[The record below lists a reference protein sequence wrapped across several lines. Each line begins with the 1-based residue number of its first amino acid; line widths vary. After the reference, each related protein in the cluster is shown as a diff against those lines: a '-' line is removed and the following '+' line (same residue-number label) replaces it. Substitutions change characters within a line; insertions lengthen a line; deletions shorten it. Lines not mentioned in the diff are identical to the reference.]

1 MPLSRKG
8 WEGAGQALS
17 REPGYLPGKAEWPL
31 SAQGAPQTEPGPI
44 QAATPPYAERPGR
57 SSRVRVEQAEYV
69 SARSRSP
76 VVARLASGGALLAA
90 CAAALVVAAA
100 AVGPYTIPLSHTAG
114 ILLEQ
119 FGLPTIAASDTERA
133 IVESIRLSRITLALV
148 VGAAL
153 GVAGAVMQGLFRN
166 PMADPGIIGVSTGG
180 ALGAVVAIAI
190 GAPAASALA
199 LPVMAFAGAAGAL
212 GLVFAVASV
221 GGRFSMAA
229 LLLSGVAVSAFL
241 AAIISAIVL
250 LTQDLGAQ
258 REMIFWLAGGL
269 DASRWTHVRMAAPLV
284 LAGVAVAVLLTRDL
298 NLLMVG
304 EQEAR
309 ALGVRVGLIRTVLLL
324 AASLITGTAVA
335 FSGTIA
341 FVGLIV
347 PHALRLIT
355 GADHRVLVPLSALG
369 GAVFLLAADTVAR
382 VVVAPAEV
390 RVGIVTALVGAPFF
404 LFLLA
409 RHKTRAGLL

>member
-1 MPLSRKG
+1 MRGEQTSHAAWR
-8 WEGAGQALS
+8 QA
-17 REPGYLPGKAEWPL
+17 
-31 SAQGAPQTEPGPI
+31 
-44 QAATPPYAERPGR
+44 
-57 SSRVRVEQAEYV
+57 
-69 SARSRSP
+69 P
-76 VVARLASGGALLAA
+76 VAARLAGGGALLTAS
-90 CAAALVVAAA
+90 AAALVVTAA
-100 AVGPYTIPLSHTAG
+100 AVGPYSIPLSHTAA
-114 ILLEQ
+114 ILLEPT
-119 FGLPTIAASDTERA
+119 GLRLLPTIGDTERA
-133 IVESIRLSRITLALV
+133 IVESIRLARIALALT

-166 PMADPGIIGVSTGG
+166 PMADPGIIGVSAGG
-180 ALGAVVAIAI
+180 ALGAVVAIAA
-190 GAPAASALA
+190 GVATASPLA
-199 LPVMAFAGAAGAL
+199 LPAMAFAGAAGAL
-212 GLVFAVASV
+212 ALVFAVAAA

-229 LLLSGVAVSAFL
+229 LLLAGVAVSTFI

-250 LTQDLGAQ
+250 FTADLGAQ

-269 DASRWTHVRMAAPLV
+269 DASRWQHVRLAAPPV
-284 LAGVAVAVLLTRDL
+284 LAGVVVAVLLARDL

-304 EQEAR
+304 EEEAR
-309 ALGVRVGLIRTVLLL
+309 ALGVRVGLTRTVLLL

-347 PHALRLIT
+347 PHALRLVA

-382 VVVAPAEV
+382 VAVAPAEV

-404 LFLLA
+404 LLLLI
-409 RHKTRAGLL
+409 RHKARAGLL

>member
-1 MPLSRKG
+1 M
-8 WEGAGQALS
+8 
-17 REPGYLPGKAEWPL
+17 
-31 SAQGAPQTEPGPI
+31 
-44 QAATPPYAERPGR
+44 
-57 SSRVRVEQAEYV
+57 RVEQAEQMT
-69 SARSRSP
+69 ARRRSP
-76 VVARLASGGALLAA
+76 VVARLAGGGALLAA
-90 CAAALVVAAA
+90 CAAALIVTAA
-100 AVGPYTIPLSHTAG
+100 AVGPYAIPLSHTAG

-119 FGLPTIAASDTERA
+119 FGVRTLAASDAERA
-133 IVESIRLSRITLALV
+133 IVESIRLPRITLALI

-190 GAPAASALA
+190 GAQAASPLA
-199 LPVMAFAGAAGAL
+199 LPAMAFAGAAGAL

-250 LTQDLGAQ
+250 LTHDLGAQ

-284 LAGVAVAVLLTRDL
+284 LAGIAVAVLLARDL

-309 ALGVRVGLIRTVLLL
+309 SLGVRVG
-324 AASLITGTAVA
+324 
-335 FSGTIA
+335 
-341 FVGLIV
+341 
-347 PHALRLIT
+347 
-355 GADHRVLVPLSALG
+355 
-369 GAVFLLAADTVAR
+369 
-382 VVVAPAEV
+382 
-390 RVGIVTALVGAPFF
+390 
-404 LFLLA
+404 
-409 RHKTRAGLL
+409 

>member
-1 MPLSRKG
+1 MRGERTGHAG
-8 WEGAGQALS
+8 WRQA
-17 REPGYLPGKAEWPL
+17 
-31 SAQGAPQTEPGPI
+31 
-44 QAATPPYAERPGR
+44 
-57 SSRVRVEQAEYV
+57 
-69 SARSRSP
+69 P
-76 VVARLASGGALLAA
+76 VAARLAGGGALLAA
-90 CAAALVVAAA
+90 GAAALVVTAA
-100 AVGPYTIPLSHTAG
+100 AVGPYAIPLSHTAA
-114 ILLEQ
+114 ILLEPV
-119 FGLPTIAASDTERA
+119 GLRLLPTIGDTERV
-133 IVESIRLSRITLALV
+133 IVESIRLARIALALT

-166 PMADPGIIGVSTGG
+166 PMADPGIIGVSAGG

-190 GAPAASALA
+190 GAAAASPLA
-199 LPVMAFAGAAGAL
+199 LPAMAFAGAATAL
-212 GLVFAVASV
+212 ALVFLVAAA

-229 LLLSGVAVSAFL
+229 LLLAGVAVSTFI

-250 LTQDLGAQ
+250 FTADLGAQ

-269 DASRWTHVRMAAPLV
+269 DASRWQHVRLAAPPV
-284 LAGVAVAVLLTRDL
+284 LAGAAVAVLLARDL

-304 EQEAR
+304 EEEAR
-309 ALGVRVGLIRTVLLL
+309 ALGVRVGLTRTALLL

-347 PHALRLIT
+347 PHALRLVA

-369 GAVFLLAADTVAR
+369 GAVFLLAADTAAR

-404 LFLLA
+404 LLLLI
-409 RHKTRAGLL
+409 RHKARAGLL

>member
-1 MPLSRKG
+1 MRGERTGHAG
-8 WEGAGQALS
+8 WRQA
-17 REPGYLPGKAEWPL
+17 
-31 SAQGAPQTEPGPI
+31 
-44 QAATPPYAERPGR
+44 
-57 SSRVRVEQAEYV
+57 
-69 SARSRSP
+69 P
-76 VVARLASGGALLAA
+76 VAARLAGGGALLAA
-90 CAAALVVAAA
+90 GAAALVVTAA
-100 AVGPYTIPLSHTAG
+100 AVGPYAIPLSHTAA
-114 ILLEQ
+114 ILLEPV
-119 FGLPTIAASDTERA
+119 GLRLLPTIGDTERV
-133 IVESIRLSRITLALV
+133 IVESIRLARIALALT

-166 PMADPGIIGVSTGG
+166 PMADPGIIGVSAGG

-190 GAPAASALA
+190 GAAAASPLA
-199 LPVMAFAGAAGAL
+199 LPAMAFAGAAAAL
-212 GLVFAVASV
+212 ALVFLVAAA

-229 LLLSGVAVSAFL
+229 LLLAGVAVSTFI

-250 LTQDLGAQ
+250 FTADLGAQ

-269 DASRWTHVRMAAPLV
+269 DASRWQHVRLAAPPV
-284 LAGVAVAVLLTRDL
+284 LAGAAVAVLLARDL

-304 EQEAR
+304 EEEAR
-309 ALGVRVGLIRTVLLL
+309 ALGVRVGLTRTALLL
-324 AASLITGTAVA
+324 AASLVTGTAVA

-347 PHALRLIT
+347 PHALRLVA

-369 GAVFLLAADTVAR
+369 GAVFLLAADTAAR

-404 LFLLA
+404 LLLLI
-409 RHKTRAGLL
+409 RHKARAGLL

>member
-1 MPLSRKG
+1 MRGERTGHAG
-8 WEGAGQALS
+8 WRQA
-17 REPGYLPGKAEWPL
+17 
-31 SAQGAPQTEPGPI
+31 
-44 QAATPPYAERPGR
+44 
-57 SSRVRVEQAEYV
+57 
-69 SARSRSP
+69 P
-76 VVARLASGGALLAA
+76 VAARLAGGGALLAA
-90 CAAALVVAAA
+90 GAAALVVTAA
-100 AVGPYTIPLSHTAG
+100 AVGPYAIPLSHTAA
-114 ILLEQ
+114 ILLEPV
-119 FGLPTIAASDTERA
+119 GLRLLPTVSDTERV
-133 IVESIRLSRITLALV
+133 IVESIRLARIALALT

-166 PMADPGIIGVSTGG
+166 PMADPGIIGVSAGG

-190 GAPAASALA
+190 GAAAASPLA
-199 LPVMAFAGAAGAL
+199 LPALAFAGAAAAL
-212 GLVFAVASV
+212 ALVFAVAAA

-229 LLLSGVAVSAFL
+229 LLLAGVAVSTFI

-250 LTQDLGAQ
+250 FTADLGAQ

-269 DASRWTHVRMAAPLV
+269 DASRWQHVRLAAPPV
-284 LAGVAVAVLLTRDL
+284 LAGVAVAVLLARDL

-304 EQEAR
+304 EEEAR
-309 ALGVRVGLIRTVLLL
+309 ALGVRVGLTRTALLL
-324 AASLITGTAVA
+324 AASLVTGTAVA

-347 PHALRLIT
+347 PHALRLVA

-369 GAVFLLAADTVAR
+369 GAVFLLAADTAAR

-404 LFLLA
+404 LLLLI
-409 RHKTRAGLL
+409 RHKARAGLL

>member
-1 MPLSRKG
+1 MR
-8 WEGAGQALS
+8 GQTGIHS
-17 REPGYLPGKAEWPL
+17 GGKRSHREE
-31 SAQGAPQTEPGPI
+31 
-44 QAATPPYAERPGR
+44 ATH
-57 SSRVRVEQAEYV
+57 SIN
-69 SARSRSP
+69 RSRSP
-76 VVARLASGGALLAA
+76 IVARLAGGSALLAA
-90 CAAALVVAAA
+90 VAAALIVTAA
-100 AVGPYTIPLSHTAG
+100 AVGPYAIPLSHTAG

-119 FGLPTIAASDTERA
+119 LGVRILEATDAERA
-133 IVESIRLSRITLALV
+133 IVETIRLSRITLALI

-190 GAPAASALA
+190 GAQAATPLA
-199 LPVMAFAGAAGAL
+199 LPGMAFAGAAGAL
-212 GLVFAVASV
+212 ALVFAVASA

-229 LLLSGVAVSAFL
+229 LLLAGVAVSAFL

-250 LTQDLGAQ
+250 FTEELGAQ

-269 DASRWTHVRMAAPLV
+269 DASRWTHVQLAAPFV
-284 LAGVAVAVLLTRDL
+284 LAGTAVAVLLSRDL

-304 EQEAR
+304 EEEAR
-309 ALGVRVGLIRTVLLL
+309 ALGVRVGLTRTVLLL

-382 VVVAPAEV
+382 LVIAPAEV
-390 RVGIVTALVGAPFF
+390 RVGIITALVGAPFF

-409 RHKTRAGLL
+409 RHKARAGSL

>member
-1 MPLSRKG
+1 M
-8 WEGAGQALS
+8 
-17 REPGYLPGKAEWPL
+17 
-31 SAQGAPQTEPGPI
+31 
-44 QAATPPYAERPGR
+44 
-57 SSRVRVEQAEYV
+57 RVEQAEYV

-76 VVARLASGGALLAA
+76 VVMRLASGGALLAV
-90 CAAALVVAAA
+90 CGAALTVVAA
-100 AVGPYTIPLSHTAG
+100 AVGPYAIPLPHTAG

-119 FGLPTIAASDTERA
+119 FGLRTLAASDTERA

-180 ALGAVVAIAI
+180 ALGAVVAIAL
-190 GAPAASALA
+190 GAPAVSALA
-199 LPVMAFAGAAGAL
+199 LPTMAFAGAAGAL

-229 LLLSGVAVSAFL
+229 LLLSGVAVGAFL

-250 LTQDLGAQ
+250 LTGDLGAQ

-269 DASRWTHVRMAAPLV
+269 DASRWTHVRLAAPLV
-284 LAGVAVAVLLTRDL
+284 LAGIALAVLLARDL

-309 ALGVRVGLIRTVLLL
+309 ALGVRVGLTRTVLLL

-404 LFLLA
+404 LYLLV